1 MDLLQ
6 EMQNIKTS
14 IKCVVGVLSEHQ
26 ENIFKLEKQIEH
38 ENNQIAHNRITL
50 GELEKRKIELAA
62 EIGEMDVE
70 NE

>member
-14 IKCVVGVLSEHQ
+14 IKCVVEVLSEHQ
-26 ENIFKLEKQIEH
+26 ENIFELEKQIKH

-50 GELEKRKIELAA
+50 GELEKREIELAT
-62 EIGEMDVE
+62 EIGEMDVSE
-70 NE
+70 